1 MHENPCKED
10 DDTDDGKREPW
21 IVAREM
27 DERLPERIVCKQKS
41 HHKNCQSDCRL
52 CLGGF
57 C

>member
-21 IVAREM
+21 IAACEM

-41 HHKNCQSDCRL
+41 HHKDCQSDCRL